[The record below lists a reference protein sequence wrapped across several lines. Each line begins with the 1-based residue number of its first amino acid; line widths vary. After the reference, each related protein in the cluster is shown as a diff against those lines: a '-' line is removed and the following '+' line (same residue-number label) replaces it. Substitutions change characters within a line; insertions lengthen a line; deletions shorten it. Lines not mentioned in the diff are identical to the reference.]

1 MVLVGGPA
9 MVEAV
14 RTTQST
20 FGIWVIVAVAMI
32 SLAVWLVGVY
42 VADSYQTRLSRQ
54 RRRVGAPGPALTG
67 ADAAAPAEASAASAA
82 SSSIPGQRRE
92 AGQAEPEPASASAS
106 ASAST
111 SASASETGAARGKH
125 ARPGD
130 YYAAADY
137 YEAADYKAAEKPPA
151 GNPETSPRGVGEPAT
166 GSQADA
172 PTRPDLPAQA
182 APTGRHAM
190 PTQRSGDSDPH
201 AMPTERSGDSD
212 PHAMPTER
220 SGDSDRAERTYAG
233 PEANRE
239 DDEDDEDQR

>member
-54 RRRVGAPGPALTG
+54 RRRIGGAGPGLTG
-67 ADAAAPAEASAASAA
+67 AGARGSRGASAATT
-82 SSSIPGQRRE
+82 SIPGQRRG
-92 AGQAEPEPASASAS
+92 AGEPEPEPASASAA
-106 ASAST
+106 ASTST
-111 SASASETGAARGKH
+111 SASASGSGSETGAARGKH

-137 YEAADYKAAEKPPA
+137 YEAADYKAAEKRPA
-151 GNPETSPRGVGEPAT
+151 GTPETSPRGVGEPAM
-166 GSQADA
+166 GSKADA
-172 PTRPDLPAQA
+172 PTRPDLPVQA

-190 PTQRSGDSDPH
+190 PTQRTDDSEPN
-201 AMPTERSGDSD
+201 AMPTQ
-212 PHAMPTER
+212 R
-220 SGDSDRAERTYAG
+220 SGDSDRQAMPTQRSDESDRQAMPTQRGGESDRAE
-233 PEANRE
+233 
-239 DDEDDEDQR
+239 

>member
-1 MVLVGGPA
+1 

-42 VADSYQTRLSRQ
+42 IADSHQTRMSRQ
-54 RRRVGAPGPALTG
+54 RRIDAPEPALG
-67 ADAAAPAEASAASAA
+67 EAGVPSSA
-82 SSSIPGQRRE
+82 IPGQRRE
-92 AGQAEPEPASASAS
+92 SAQPAPEPESEPEPEL
-106 ASAST
+106 
-111 SASASETGAARGKH
+111 ASETAAARGRH
-125 ARPGD
+125 ARPGTD

-137 YEAADYKAAEKPPA
+137 YATADYKAAEKPPA
-151 GNPETSPRGVGEPAT
+151 GSPETSPRGVDDPER

-190 PTQRSGDSDPH
+190 PTQRSGDSD
-201 AMPTERSGDSD
+201 
-212 PHAMPTER
+212 
-220 SGDSDRAERTYAG
+220 RAERTYAG
-233 PEANRE
+233 PDANRQ
-239 DDEDDEDQR
+239 DDLDDQDGQDQR

>member
-1 MVLVGGPA
+1 

-42 VADSYQTRLSRQ
+42 IADSYQTRMSRQ
-54 RRRVGAPGPALTG
+54 RRMGAPGPALSG
-67 ADAAAPAEASAASAA
+67 AGGPA
-82 SSSIPGQRRE
+82 SSIPGQRRE
-92 AGQAEPEPASASAS
+92 AGQPEPEPEPEV
-106 ASAST
+106 
-111 SASASETGAARGKH
+111 ASETAAARGRH
-125 ARPGD
+125 ARPGTD

-137 YEAADYKAAEKPPA
+137 YATADYKAAEKPPA
-151 GNPETSPRGVGEPAT
+151 GSPETSPRGVDAPEL

-190 PTQRSGDSDPH
+190 PTQRSGDSD
-201 AMPTERSGDSD
+201 
-212 PHAMPTER
+212 
-220 SGDSDRAERTYAG
+220 RAERTYAG
-233 PEANRE
+233 PDANRP
-239 DDEDDEDQR
+239 DDQADQDDRGGQDQR